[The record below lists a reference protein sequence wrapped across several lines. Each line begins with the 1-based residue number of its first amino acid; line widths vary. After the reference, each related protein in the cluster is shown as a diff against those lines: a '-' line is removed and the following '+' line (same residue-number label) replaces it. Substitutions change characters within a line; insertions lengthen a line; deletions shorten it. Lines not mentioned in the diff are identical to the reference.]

1 MDRKVAS
8 PTQQGR
14 GIRKVIDLYHELPD
28 LVAKANKHM
37 SMSELDPE
45 EIEEALRVDF
55 VGLTEDQIE
64 EELKE

>member
-8 PTQQGR
+8 PTQRGR

-28 LVAKANKHM
+28 VVTKANKHM
-37 SMSELDPE
+37 SMSELEPE
-45 EIEEALRVDF
+45 EIEEALCVDF
-55 VGLTEDQIE
+55 VGLTEGQIE